1 MRILTILFILNI
13 STLCVA
19 KEIVLKGQFLKGRVP
34 DKVAITLFYG
44 TISGKGDFDVLV
56 KNGRFELKGVLSHPC
71 LALVKATGASQEF
84 GIWLDD
90 GTIDATFEIYNHPS
104 MNRPYLATISSTGTV
119 DTEFYTQ
126 LYNHLKV
133 LSQKDKLTGATIYKE
148 LQKDIEPHIEKYP
161 SSYLSLMLV
170 KDFMDERSL
179 GEAWGKKYMSYLDQ
193 SLFNSEPGK
202 DLLRKIK
209 RDATNQVGFKMADF
223 ELPDTTGKPVSLKDI
238 HSTYTL
244 LDFWSSWCGP
254 CRAENKLLT
263 TIYTKYKSKG
273 LEIVSIS
280 MDQTKTPWIN
290 AIHKDGLT
298 WLQLCDFNAWNGVVA
313 KQVNL
318 TSIPYNILLD
328 KDKKIVGVDLKDGE
342 LEKLLDKLL
351 SN

>member
-1 MRILTILFILNI
+1 MRIIAVLLLLNMYAV
-13 STLCVA
+13 CAA
-19 KEIVLKGQFLKGRVP
+19 KEIVLKGQFIKGRIP
-34 DKVAITLFYG
+34 DKVSLLLFYG
-44 TISGKGDFDVLV
+44 TISGKSDFDVLV
-56 KNGRFELKGVLSHPC
+56 KNGHFELKGVLSHPC
-71 LALVKATGASQEF
+71 LALVKATGAPTEF

-104 MNRPYLATISSTGTV
+104 MNKPYLATISSTGTV

-133 LSQKDKLTGATIYKE
+133 LSQKDKLTGADIYKL
-148 LQKDIEPHIEKYP
+148 LQKDIENHIEKYT
-161 SSYLSLMLV
+161 SSYLSLQLV
-170 KDFMDERSL
+170 KNFMDERSL
-179 GEAWGKKYMSYLDQ
+179 GDAWGKKYLSYLDQ
-193 SLFNSEPGK
+193 DLFNSAPGK
-202 DLLRKIK
+202 DLLRNIK
-209 RDATNQVGFKMADF
+209 RDETNQIGFKMADF
-223 ELPDTTGKPVSLKDI
+223 SLPDTTGKLVSLKDI

-254 CRAENKLLT
+254 CRSENKLLRT
-263 TIYTKYKSKG
+263 VYTKYKSKG

-280 MDQTKTPWIN
+280 MDQTKMPWIN

-298 WLQLCDFNAWNGVVA
+298 WLQLCDFNAWNGIVA

-318 TSIPYNILLD
+318 TSIPYNLLLD